1 MVIKVFLGGGG
12 HHLECFGFACWVFFG
27 SIFGRF
33 VVPSDGVTC
42 FSLVLCIVPVP
53 TEVWVEMAEGQVVV
67 KGASTFLA
75 PGVLG

>member
-42 FSLVLCIVPVP
+42 FSLVFCIVPVP
-53 TEVWVEMAEGQVVV
+53 IPKCGSRWQKV
-67 KGASTFLA
+67 KWL
-75 PGVLG
+75 